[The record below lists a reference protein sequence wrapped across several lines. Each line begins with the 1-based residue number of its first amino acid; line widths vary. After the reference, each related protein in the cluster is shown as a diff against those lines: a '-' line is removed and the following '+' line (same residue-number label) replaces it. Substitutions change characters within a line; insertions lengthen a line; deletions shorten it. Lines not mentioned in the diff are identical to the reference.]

1 MVHPT
6 ADARV
11 DPRVSDVLTVDE
23 VRDFEAFQTLEGSW
37 DSCAAEDTHPGFFSS
52 HAWFSCCIRSF
63 GRDKQLRILV
73 LRAGGRVVAI
83 APLWQEI
90 RVRRR
95 VRARTL
101 AFIDTPESQ
110 RTDFIIATAD
120 RQGVMRAILDV
131 LLGPGGSGWDLLE
144 LTRWPETS
152 PNVAALRGELG
163 RRDIQHRES
172 TSALVPFIRTIG
184 TWDAFLQSKSA
195 KFRKTHR
202 NIGNRVDRLPGV
214 KLLRLTEPSDLP
226 LFDKL
231 IDVSLRSWKHEEGIS
246 MSADTERGR
255 LFRCVTTAAA
265 RKGAWLG
272 WILEADG
279 RQIAMEYDLVSDGVV
294 YAIRSDFDAAY
305 SAYSPGAY
313 LEQQIIQAAFE
324 LGYREYNAGPG
335 VDGYKLRWTDETR
348 RNLTLTAYN
357 RTVRGRTLAGV
368 DTVIVPAA
376 RRMADATKSP
386 LLRRRPPT
394 VTS

>member
-1 MVHPT
+1 MLQPAVDRR
-6 ADARV
+6 ADSRA
-11 DPRVSDVLTVDE
+11 PEVLTVAE
-23 VRDFEAFQTLEGSW
+23 VRDVETFQALEESW
-37 DSCAAEDTHPGFFSS
+37 DSCAAEDAGGGFFSS

-63 GRDKQLRILV
+63 GQGKQLRILV

-95 VRARTL
+95 VRVRTV

-110 RTDFIIATAD
+110 RTDFIVATPD

-131 LLGPGGSGWDLLE
+131 LLAPAGPGWDLLE
-144 LTRWPETS
+144 LTRWPEAS
-152 PNVAALRGELG
+152 PNVAALGGEL
-163 RRDIQHRES
+163 RRREIQHSES
-172 TSALVPFIRTIG
+172 TSALLPFIRATG

-202 NIGNRVDRLPGV
+202 NISNRVERLPGV
-214 KLLRLTEPSDLP
+214 RLLRLTEPASLP

-231 IDVSLRSWKHEEGIS
+231 IEVSLKSWKQEAGIS
-246 MSADTERGR
+246 MSAETARGR
-255 LFRCVTTAAA
+255 FFQCVTTAAA
-265 RKGAWLG
+265 RRGAWLG

-305 SAYSPGAY
+305 AAYSPGAY
-313 LEQQIIQAAFE
+313 LEQQIIKAVFD

-348 RNLTLTAYN
+348 RNLTVTAYN
-357 RTVRGRTLAGV
+357 RTVRGRTLGGV
-368 DTVIVPAA
+368 ETVIVPAA

-394 VTS
+394 VAS